1 MKTKEKKRD
10 NMFLIAGTFALIV
23 LMLIIGFIG
32 EAIGSMFSS
41 SDKIESA
48 LDTTTETNSQL
59 AAA

>member
-23 LMLIIGFIG
+23 LMLVIGFIG

-41 SDKIESA
+41 SDETETTM
-48 LDTTTETNSQL
+48 DTTTETNSQL
-59 AAA
+59 ATA

>member
-23 LMLIIGFIG
+23 LMLVIGFIG

-41 SDKIESA
+41 SDE
-48 LDTTTETNSQL
+48 TETTVDTSAETSSQV
-59 AAA
+59 APV